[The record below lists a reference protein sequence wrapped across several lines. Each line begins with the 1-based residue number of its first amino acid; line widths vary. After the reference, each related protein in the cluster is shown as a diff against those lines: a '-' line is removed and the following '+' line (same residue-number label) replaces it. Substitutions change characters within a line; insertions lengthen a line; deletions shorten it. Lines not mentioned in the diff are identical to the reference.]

1 MREITN
7 KLDFIKVFFFVKDT
21 VKRMRSHRVGENIC
35 QQKERGPSIRFKQ
48 CSKSLSLRQRARET
62 ELAFPTASPGH
73 DDTP

>member
-7 KLDFIKVFFFVKDT
+7 KLDFIKVFYFVKDT

-35 QQKERGPSIRFKQ
+35 QQKERGPSIRLKQ
-48 CSKSLSLRQRARET
+48 FSPSLGLRAESKGNRAGISHS
-62 ELAFPTASPGH
+62 SPGH